1 MASTLFTYRYVL
13 KNPHTG
19 VRWTDGQGTHNV
31 QTAKA
36 LKRGSLGTV
45 EAVLAHHY
53 KVHAALQKAA
63 AQFYM
68 RAATRM
74 AMHRDT
80 GAARVGLEAGDE
92 LDWYVFLTE
101 RNEVST
107 RPDKNAKGRR
117 KDGTK
122 QKEYSRKRSA
132 LSIEFGHKIRGSDR
146 EVGGL
151 YILTGAA
158 NAMARNPMKEW

>member
-1 MASTLFTYRYVL
+1 MATTILTYRYVY

-36 LKRGSLGTV
+36 LKRGSLGTT
-45 EAVLAHHY
+45 EAVLAHHVN
-53 KVHAALQKAA
+53 VHRALQKAA
-63 AQFYM
+63 SAFLM
-68 RAATRM
+68 RAATNM

-80 GAARVGLEAGDE
+80 GAARVGMAKGD
-92 LDWYVFLTE
+92 LDWSIYLE
-101 RNEVST
+101 DRNEVST
-107 RPDKNAKGRR
+107 RPDPNAKGRR

-122 QKEYSRKRSA
+122 QKDYSRKRSA
-132 LSIEFGHKIRGSDR
+132 LSIEFGHKVRGSDR

-151 YILTGAA
+151 FILTNAA
-158 NAMARNPMKEW
+158 DSMARKPSKEW